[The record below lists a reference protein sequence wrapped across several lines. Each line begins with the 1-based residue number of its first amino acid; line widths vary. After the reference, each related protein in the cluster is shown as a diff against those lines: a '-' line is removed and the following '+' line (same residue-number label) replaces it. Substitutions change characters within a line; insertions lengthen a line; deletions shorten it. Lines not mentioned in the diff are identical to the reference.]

1 MITRKSEA
9 EWSGGLKDGVGRIKF
24 GSGSFEGP
32 YNFSSRFEGG
42 AATNP
47 EELLAASHAGCFSM
61 AFSLF
66 LGMANFTA
74 TRIHT
79 TAAVKL
85 EQVGGGFDIT
95 HINLIMDAEIPGITE
110 GQFQELAKQA
120 KENCPISKA
129 LGSVPID
136 LTATLK

>member
-1 MITRKSEA
+1 
-9 EWSGGLKDGVGRIKF
+9 
-24 GSGSFEGP
+24 
-32 YNFSSRFEGG
+32 
-42 AATNP
+42 
-47 EELLAASHAGCFSM
+47 M

-79 TAAVKL
+79 TASVKL

-95 HINLIMDAEIPGITE
+95 HIHLIMDAEIPGITE

-129 LGSVPID
+129 LGAVAID

>member
-1 MITRKSEA
+1 MITRRSEA
-9 EWSGGLKDGVGRIKF
+9 EWRGGLKDGAGKIKF
-24 GSGSFEGP
+24 GSGAYEGP

-47 EELLAASHAGCFSM
+47 EELMAASHAGCFSM

-95 HINLIMDAEIPGITE
+95 HIQLTMEAVIPGITE

-129 LGSVPID
+129 LASVPID
-136 LTATLK
+136 LTATLA

>member
-9 EWSGGLKDGVGRIKF
+9 EWSGGLKDGAGKIKL
-24 GSGSFEGP
+24 GSGAYEGP

-47 EELLAASHAGCFSM
+47 EELMAASHAGCFCM

-85 EQVGGGFDIT
+85 EQIGGGFDIT
-95 HINLIMDAEIPGITE
+95 HIQLTMEAEIPGITND
-110 GQFQELAKQA
+110 QFQELAKQA

-129 LGSVPID
+129 LKAVPIE
-136 LTATLK
+136 LTATLV

>member
-24 GSGSFEGP
+24 GSGAYEGP

-47 EELLAASHAGCFSM
+47 EELLGASHAGCFSM

-85 EQVGGGFDIT
+85 EQVNGGFDIT
-95 HINLIMDAEIPGITE
+95 LITLTVEASIPGISE
-110 GQFQELAKQA
+110 AQFQELAKQA
-120 KENCPISKA
+120 KDNCPISKA
-129 LGSVPID
+129 LGAVPIHM
-136 LTATLK
+136 TATLV

>member
-9 EWSGGLKDGVGRIKF
+9 EWKGGLKDGAGQLKF
-24 GSGSFEGP
+24 GSGAFEGP

-47 EELLAASHAGCFSM
+47 EELLAAAHAGCFSM

-66 LGMANFTA
+66 LGMENFTA

-79 TAAVKL
+79 TAAVEL
-85 EQVGGGFDIT
+85 EQVNGGYEITLVQLTVEASIPDISE
-95 HINLIMDAEIPGITE
+95 A
-110 GQFQELAKQA
+110 QFQELAKQA

-129 LGSVPID
+129 LGAVAIHM
-136 LTATLK
+136 TAKLV

>member
-1 MITRKSEA
+1 MITRRSEA
-9 EWSGGLKDGVGRIKF
+9 EWRGGLKDGAGKIKF
-24 GSGSFEGP
+24 GSGAYEGP

-47 EELLAASHAGCFSM
+47 EELMAASHAGCFSM

-66 LGMANFTA
+66 LGMADFTA

-79 TAAVKL
+79 TAAVML

-95 HINLIMDAEIPGITE
+95 HIQLTMEAEIPGITND
-110 GQFQELAKQA
+110 QFQELAKQA

-129 LGSVPID
+129 LASVPID
-136 LTATLK
+136 LIATLA

>member
-1 MITRKSEA
+1 MITRKAEA
-9 EWSGGLKDGVGRIKF
+9 QWSGGLKDGVGRIKF

-47 EELLAASHAGCFSM
+47 EELMAASHAGCFSM

-79 TAAVKL
+79 TASVKL

-95 HINLIMDAEIPGITE
+95 HIHLVMDAEIPGITE

-129 LGSVPID
+129 LASVPIE

>member
-1 MITRKSEA
+1 MITRRAEA
-9 EWSGGLKDGVGRIKF
+9 EWSGGLKDGVGKIKL
-24 GSGSFEGP
+24 GSGVYEGP
-32 YNFSSRFEGG
+32 YNFTSRFEGG

-47 EELLAASHAGCFSM
+47 EELLGASHAGCFSM

-95 HINLIMDAEIPGITE
+95 HIQLTMEAEIPGITE

-129 LGSVPID
+129 LASVAID

>member
-9 EWSGGLKDGVGRIKF
+9 EWRGGLKDGAGKIKF
-24 GSGSFEGP
+24 GSGVYEGP
-32 YNFSSRFEGG
+32 YNFSSRFEDG

-47 EELLAASHAGCFSM
+47 EELMAASHAGCFSM

-95 HINLIMDAEIPGITE
+95 HIQLTMEAEIPGIANE
-110 GQFQELAKQA
+110 QFQELAKQA

-129 LGSVPID
+129 LKAVPID
-136 LTATLK
+136 LTATLA

>member
-9 EWSGGLKDGVGRIKF
+9 EWRGGLKDGAGKIKF
-24 GSGSFEGP
+24 GSGVYEGP

-47 EELLAASHAGCFSM
+47 EELMAASHAGCFSM

-66 LGMANFTA
+66 LGTANFTA

-95 HINLIMDAEIPGITE
+95 HIQLTMEAEIPGITNE
-110 GQFQELAKQA
+110 QFQELAKQA

-129 LGSVPID
+129 LKAVPID
-136 LTATLK
+136 LTATLA

>member
-79 TAAVKL
+79 TASVKL

-129 LGSVPID
+129 LGAVPID

>member
-1 MITRKSEA
+1 
-9 EWSGGLKDGVGRIKF
+9 
-24 GSGSFEGP
+24 
-32 YNFSSRFEGG
+32 
-42 AATNP
+42 
-47 EELLAASHAGCFSM
+47 M

-95 HINLIMDAEIPGITE
+95 HIQLTMEAEIPGIANE
-110 GQFQELAKQA
+110 QFQELAKQA

-129 LGSVPID
+129 LKAVPID
-136 LTATLK
+136 LTATLA

>member
-1 MITRKSEA
+1 MITRKAEA
-9 EWSGGLKDGVGRIKF
+9 EWSGGLKDGAGKIKF
-24 GSGSFEGP
+24 GSGTFEGP

-47 EELLAASHAGCFSM
+47 EELMAASHAGCFSM

-95 HINLIMDAEIPGITE
+95 HIQLTMEAEIPGIANE
-110 GQFQELAKQA
+110 QFQELAKQA
-120 KENCPISKA
+120 KENCPISTALKA
-129 LGSVPID
+129 VPID
-136 LTATLK
+136 LTATLA

>member
-79 TAAVKL
+79 TASVKL

-95 HINLIMDAEIPGITE
+95 HIHLIMDAEIPGITE

-129 LGSVPID
+129 LGAVAID

>member
-9 EWSGGLKDGVGRIKF
+9 EWSGGLKDGAGRIKF

-79 TAAVKL
+79 TASVKL
-85 EQVGGGFDIT
+85 EQVEGGFDIT

-129 LGSVPID
+129 LASVPID

>member
-9 EWSGGLKDGVGRIKF
+9 EWRGGLKDGAGKIKLE
-24 GSGSFEGP
+24 SGAYEGP

-47 EELLAASHAGCFSM
+47 EELMAASHAACFAM

-66 LGMANFTA
+66 LGTANFTA

-95 HINLIMDAEIPGITE
+95 HIQLTMEAEIPGITE

-129 LGSVPID
+129 LASVPID
-136 LTATLK
+136 LTATLA

>member
-1 MITRKSEA
+1 MITRRSEA
-9 EWSGGLKDGVGRIKF
+9 EWRGGLKDGAGKIKF
-24 GSGSFEGP
+24 GSGAYEGP

-47 EELLAASHAGCFSM
+47 EELMAASHAGCFSM

-85 EQVGGGFDIT
+85 EQGSGGFDIT
-95 HINLIMDAEIPGITE
+95 HIQLTMEAVIPGITE

-129 LGSVPID
+129 LASVPID
-136 LTATLK
+136 LAATLA

>member
-47 EELLAASHAGCFSM
+47 EELLGASHAGCFSM

-85 EQVGGGFDIT
+85 EQVNGGFDIT
-95 HINLIMDAEIPGITE
+95 LINLTVEASIPGISE
-110 GQFQELAKQA
+110 AQFQELAKQA
-120 KENCPISKA
+120 KDNCPISKA
-129 LGSVPID
+129 LGAVPIHM
-136 LTATLK
+136 TAKLV

>member
-9 EWSGGLKDGVGRIKF
+9 EWHGGLKDGAGKIKF
-24 GSGSFEGP
+24 GSGAYEGP

-47 EELLAASHAGCFSM
+47 EELMAASHAGCFAM
-61 AFSLF
+61 AFSMF
-66 LGMANFTA
+66 LGTANFTA

-85 EQVGGGFDIT
+85 EQVGGGFEIT
-95 HINLIMDAEIPGITE
+95 HIQLTMEAEIPGIANE
-110 GQFQELAKQA
+110 QFQELAKQA

-129 LGSVPID
+129 LKAVPID
-136 LTATLK
+136 LTATLA

>member
-1 MITRKSEA
+1 MITRRSEA
-9 EWSGGLKDGVGRIKF
+9 EWRGGLKDGAGKIKF
-24 GSGSFEGP
+24 GSGAYEGP

-47 EELLAASHAGCFSM
+47 EELMAASHAGCFSM

-95 HINLIMDAEIPGITE
+95 HIQLTMEAEIPGITE

-129 LGSVPID
+129 LASVPID
-136 LTATLK
+136 LTATLA

>member
-9 EWSGGLKDGVGRIKF
+9 NWSGGLKDGVGRIKF

-74 TRIHT
+74 THIHT

-85 EQVGGGFDIT
+85 EQVGEGFDIT

>member
-1 MITRKSEA
+1 MITRRSEA
-9 EWSGGLKDGVGRIKF
+9 EWRGGLKDGAGKIKF
-24 GSGSFEGP
+24 GSGAYEGP

-47 EELLAASHAGCFSM
+47 EELMAASHAGCFSM

-95 HINLIMDAEIPGITE
+95 HIQLTMEAEIPGITND
-110 GQFQELAKQA
+110 QFQELAKQA

-129 LGSVPID
+129 LKAVPIE
-136 LTATLK
+136 LTAALA

>member
-9 EWSGGLKDGVGRIKF
+9 QWSGGLKDGVGRIKF

-79 TAAVKL
+79 VASVKL

-95 HINLIMDAEIPGITE
+95 HIHLVMDAEIPGITE

-129 LGSVPID
+129 LGTVPID

>member
-9 EWSGGLKDGVGRIKF
+9 EWRGGLKDGAGTIKF
-24 GSGSFEGP
+24 GSGAYEGP

-47 EELLAASHAGCFSM
+47 EELMAASHAGCFSM

-95 HINLIMDAEIPGITE
+95 HIQLTMEAEIPGITND
-110 GQFQELAKQA
+110 QFQELAKQA

-129 LGSVPID
+129 LKAVPIE
-136 LTATLK
+136 LTATLA

>member
-1 MITRKSEA
+1 MISRKSEA

-47 EELLAASHAGCFSM
+47 EELMAASHAGCFSM

-66 LGMANFTA
+66 LAMANFTA

-79 TAAVKL
+79 TDSVKL

-95 HINLIMDAEIPGITE
+95 HIHLVMDAEIPGITE
-110 GQFQELAKQA
+110 GQFQELEKQA

-129 LGSVPID
+129 LASVPID

>member
-95 HINLIMDAEIPGITE
+95 HINLVMDAEIPGITE

>member
-79 TAAVKL
+79 TASVKL

-95 HINLIMDAEIPGITE
+95 HIHLVMDAEIPGITE

-129 LGSVPID
+129 LASVPID

>member
-24 GSGSFEGP
+24 GSGAYEGP

-47 EELLAASHAGCFSM
+47 EELLGASHAGCFSM

-85 EQVGGGFDIT
+85 EQVNGGFDIT
-95 HINLIMDAEIPGITE
+95 LINLTVEASIPGISE
-110 GQFQELAKQA
+110 AQFQELAKQA
-120 KENCPISKA
+120 KDNCPISKA
-129 LGSVPID
+129 LGAVPIHM
-136 LTATLK
+136 TAKLV

>member
-1 MITRKSEA
+1 MITRRSEA
-9 EWSGGLKDGVGRIKF
+9 EWRGGLKDGAGKIKF
-24 GSGSFEGP
+24 GSGAYEGP

-47 EELLAASHAGCFSM
+47 EELMAASHAGCFSM

-95 HINLIMDAEIPGITE
+95 HIQLTMEAEIPGITND
-110 GQFQELAKQA
+110 QFQELAKQA

-129 LGSVPID
+129 LKAVPIE
-136 LTATLK
+136 LTATLA